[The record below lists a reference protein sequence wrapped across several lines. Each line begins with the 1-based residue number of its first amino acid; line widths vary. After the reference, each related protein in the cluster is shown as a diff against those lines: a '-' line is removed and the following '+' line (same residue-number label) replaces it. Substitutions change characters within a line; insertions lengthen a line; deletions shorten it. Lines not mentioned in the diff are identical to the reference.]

1 MCFYYFLA
9 VRAWVCMH
17 TSTYRGIKN
26 SEALNCALGL
36 EEMQLNGG
44 HLGMH
49 EALCSTSKDPK

>member
-1 MCFYYFLA
+1 MQ
-9 VRAWVCMH
+9 